1 MERIVRDSSSRLSIT
16 VTSAAFVRLK
26 LDTYQHPDMA
36 TNVRKLGIGVA
47 LLVASA
53 LVIIGTG
60 TMQAPVPDPLA
71 AVAAIGLAAGS
82 LLVGLSE
89 DNAGV

>member
-1 MERIVRDSSSRLSIT
+1 
-16 VTSAAFVRLK
+16 
-26 LDTYQHPDMA
+26 MA

>member
-1 MERIVRDSSSRLSIT
+1 M
-16 VTSAAFVRLK
+16 RLK
-26 LDTYQHPDMA
+26 LETYQLPNMA

-53 LVIIGTG
+53 LMIIGTG

-71 AVAAIGLAAGS
+71 TIAAIGLAVGS

>member
-1 MERIVRDSSSRLSIT
+1 MT
-16 VTSAAFVRLK
+16 VAAAVFVRLM
-26 LDTYQHPDMA
+26 LVTYHLPDMA

-47 LLVASA
+47 LLVVSA

-60 TMQAPVPDPLA
+60 TLQAPVPDPLA
-71 AVAAIGLAAGS
+71 AVAAMGLAAGS

>member
-1 MERIVRDSSSRLSIT
+1 MP
-16 VTSAAFVRLK
+16 FVRLK
-26 LDTYQHPDMA
+26 LRTYQPGDMA

-47 LLVASA
+47 LLVVSA
-53 LVIIGTG
+53 LLIIGTG
-60 TMQAPVPDPLA
+60 TMQVPIPSPLA
-71 AVAAIGLAAGS
+71 AVAALGLAAGS

>member
-1 MERIVRDSSSRLSIT
+1 MS

-26 LDTYQHPDMA
+26 QVTYQLSDMA

-47 LLVASA
+47 LLVVSA

-60 TMQAPVPDPLA
+60 TMQAPIPDPLA
-71 AVAAIGLAAGS
+71 AVAALGLAAGS